1 MLSIYTSKDIAI
13 KHSEKD
19 IVPDVEVRFA
29 LRLTER
35 CKDTLYNDII
45 STKILEKIEG
55 MTARKENGY
64 ITAKFGGGV
73 QLRDI
78 STGAKTLLLATKFR
92 DEFIVTIDEMGY
104 NCIYL
109 LFEICKNL
117 DIEVIST
124 RILYHMK
131 DDFVAMINGKKLCGD
146 EITGEMERCLN
157 EDI

>member
-1 MLSIYTSKDIAI
+1 MLKIYTSKEKAQQL
-13 KHSEKD
+13 STKD
-19 IVPDVEVRFA
+19 IVPDIDSRFL
-29 LRLTER
+29 LRLTEKN
-35 CKDTLYNDII
+35 KDTLYNDKI
-45 STKILEKIEG
+45 SEIILEKIEG

-64 ITAKFGGGV
+64 ITAKFGDV

-78 STGAKTLLLATKFR
+78 STGGKALLLATKFNN
-92 DEFIVTIDEMGY
+92 EFIVTIDEMGY

-131 DDFVAMINGKKLCGD
+131 DDFVAMVNGKTFYGD
-146 EITGEMERCLN
+146 EITGEMERCLD